1 MKLSTIPASCMYCG
15 QGPEIPGGY
24 ICLECEYNASQKQVL
39 PLWMVVTS
47 DFGRKLSLKD
57 DSAARI
63 FRCQECRRIL
73 VEFRNALSRAKMEV
87 CPACVLRQEPEA
99 DEELCYWCRA
109 PDGHTREQ
117 CPIWRDGGLTPENL
131 AGRRLEI
138 EQNLEEARGYRL

>member
-1 MKLSTIPASCMYCG
+1 MTIGTSRPGTPAPCMYCG

-24 ICLECEYNASQKQVL
+24 ICMECEYNATQRQVL
-39 PLWMVVTS
+39 PLWMVITS

-57 DSAARI
+57 DSSARI

-73 VEFRNALSRAKMEV
+73 VEFRDVKSNAKMRI
-87 CPACVLRQEPEA
+87 CPACQLRQEPDPG
-99 DEELCYWCRA
+99 DEICYWCKAMDRH
-109 PDGHTREQ
+109 PREQ

-138 EQNLEEARGYRL
+138 ERNLAPRR